1 MYKLGI
7 FPCGSAGKESAWSA
21 CNVGDMGSIPGLGR
35 SSGEGKGYP
44 LQYSGLENSM
54 EYSPRSLKESD
65 TTEKFSP
72 FSCIGHFI
80 FFSLLG
86 FLFIFFPL
94 FLFKVYDILSLMN
107 RFVDLFFLF
116 NEITFSIIAIYMF
129 CFFSILF
136 KVLLHTQKNNLLCF
150 PVDQYWL
157 LLTQT
162 H

>member
-1 MYKLGI
+1 MLKI
-7 FPCGSAGKESAWSA
+7 S
-21 CNVGDMGSIPGLGR
+21 NVLKFNIGEEIGLKQGDEILAFDG
-35 SSGEGKGYP
+35 
-44 LQYSGLENSM
+44 
-54 EYSPRSLKESD
+54 
-65 TTEKFSP
+65 
-72 FSCIGHFI
+72 
-80 FFSLLG
+80 
-86 FLFIFFPL
+86 
-94 FLFKVYDILSLMN
+94 FKVYDILSLMN

-136 KVLLHTQKNNLLCF
+136 KVLLHTHKNNLLCF